1 MFDPIGAPESSLRW
15 NLFPRAEL
23 KLMTREEVRVELK
36 QYSTDHPKLFRG
48 TIREEDNRRRAELE
62 LDANGEARQVSE
74 VPEKPSP
81 KWAEVTRTRTRS
93 GYLSCT

>member
-1 MFDPIGAPESSLRW
+1 
-15 NLFPRAEL
+15 
-23 KLMTREEVRVELK
+23 MTREEVRVELK
-36 QYSTDHPKLFRG
+36 QYSTDHPKLFRVPW

-93 GYLSCT
+93 GTCPARICRYLAVPASLLSC